1 MAAKQTRK
9 RKDDITVVCYLLIDG
24 QAVPVEELT
33 EEQRQRWSES
43 ASRRLSENMS
53 EYYSQHPDEYARL
66 CESLDRKE
74 SRHGVA
80 DRDG

>member
-1 MAAKQTRK
+1 MAAK
-9 RKDDITVVCYLLIDG
+9 RKDDISVVCYLLIDG

-33 EEQRQRWSES
+33 EEQRKRWNES

-53 EYYSQHPDEYARL
+53 DYYSQNMGEYAKL

-74 SRHGVA
+74 KA
-80 DRDG
+80 QTLL